1 MLSWPDCG
9 VARTPWWWFALYD
22 SFRNS
27 TVSGSNAPLPFSFQ
41 KPCFQRCF
49 VCNLVSESRGG
60 ARKPVS
66 FGGFHLSLHLGPFV
80 SHVTFFSLFQQT
92 SSAFGSQPRSHKR
105 KNGIGIPTV
114 PVESKN
120 DELKLANMGGCGSKH
135 TSHLETVDDSVHVML
150 KHDKKKQK
158 EKGKSEQQG
167 YVPRAAHPALDK
179 KKEEPGYV
187 PRAPHPS
194 LTKPAAVA
202 TEE

>member
-1 MLSWPDCG
+1 MCI
-9 VARTPWWWFALYD
+9 RD
-22 SFRNS
+22 S
-27 TVSGSNAPLPFSFQ
+27 
-41 KPCFQRCF
+41 
-49 VCNLVSESRGG
+49 
-60 ARKPVS
+60 
-66 FGGFHLSLHLGPFV
+66 
-80 SHVTFFSLFQQT
+80 
-92 SSAFGSQPRSHKR
+92 
-105 KNGIGIPTV
+105 GIGIPTV

-167 YVPRAAHPALDK
+167 YVPRAAHPALEK